1 LNSRDIHT
9 AVAPGCQK
17 NRPAPGAQ
25 NSVFG
30 TSGNDV
36 FAVGCD
42 SIVHYDGD
50 AWTWSAIPVN
60 YPACLHGVWADP
72 VSKEAFAVGD
82 AGLIL
87 HYTP

>member
-1 LNSRDIHT
+1 M
-9 AVAPGCQK
+9 
-17 NRPAPGAQ
+17 
-25 NSVFG
+25 
-30 TSGNDV
+30 